1 MVNGPR
7 STPPGAVGES
17 GALGSRASDLVGR
30 AGKREQSR
38 RKVESVALTLFAR
51 RGFDEVTV
59 EQVCVEAAIAPATF
73 YRYFG
78 SKEGVIFDYEENFL
92 TAAGAL
98 GASVDPTQ
106 PVVQQLC
113 SLARSCALFFEEQ
126 SDVLAMRDDIVGANP
141 ALLQRTFAVQRK
153 FEDRLAAALASR
165 RLEAAPSPTTLLDAA
180 VCLVVLRLG
189 VRAWRSQEDSSL
201 PGRTEE
207 TLQSLRARLA

>member
-1 MVNGPR
+1 MVNGPKG
-7 STPPGAVGES
+7 TPAGAVGQR
-17 GALGSRASDLVGR
+17 GALGSGAGDLVGR
-30 AGKREQSR
+30 AGKREESR
-38 RKVESVALTLFAR
+38 RKVEAVALTMFAQH
-51 RGFDEVTV
+51 GFDEVTV
-59 EQVCVEAAIAPATF
+59 EQICCEAAIAPATF

-78 SKEGVIFDYEENFL
+78 SKEGVIFDYEEDFL
-92 TAAGAL
+92 RAAGAL
-98 GASVDPTQ
+98 GTSVDPTQ

-113 SLARSCALFFEEQ
+113 ALARSCALFFEEQ
-126 SDVLAMRDDIVGANP
+126 SDMLAIRDDIVRANP

-201 PGRTEE
+201 AGRTEE